1 MLAWPIT
8 QGDVVLRLRGSER
21 AVQKPDQFVSRLH
34 QIDSYQNLLED
45 WAIQFTSSDIRALGA
60 PSGSPF
66 VFHNFHTSYCP

>member
-1 MLAWPIT
+1 M
-8 QGDVVLRLRGSER
+8 
-21 AVQKPDQFVSRLH
+21 PDQFVSHLH

-45 WAIQFTSSDIRALGA
+45 SAIQFTSSGIRALDA